1 MGVLQHGRF
10 ILRWCGTPFLTKRWI
25 HNRLE
30 IENRLV
36 LGSKIILKN
45 WAKRAVWGMWD
56 IKPALY
62 DNEVKNCL
70 VATYGIQGLA
80 EKHDFFGYLDVYFN
94 YDSEGNYQ
102 ILDLQFEEYDPTAMV
117 TDSSTDG
124 DETAENQADSVAG
137 AAASY
142 EQVIDEYRDMV
153 QNHFYM
159 DLQAKDRGG
168 NIVHVFD
175 NYEFGYRTNFDLC
188 SGGLIEVTS
197 SVSAAEYDVVFYRIG
212 TDGASPVVEDVFRCV
227 GTQTGNDTVSFQYT
241 ENGKEKKGRFYYNQ
255 KINCMRAEGFAEYNG
270 KRYEFHPEKHF
281 GTLDW
286 GRGVWT
292 YDNTWY
298 WGSGNCD
305 VDGHAFGFN
314 IGYGFGNTKAA
325 SENVIFYDGVAHKI
339 DDVTFV
345 IPEDDY
351 CKPWKFTSSDGR
363 FEMDFMPLLD
373 RSACLDYKLIV
384 SDQHQVFGRMSGT
397 TVLDDGTK
405 VEIKDVLC
413 FAEKVHNR
421 Y

>member
-1 MGVLQHGRF
+1 MEKRSRSNSKAAVIRCKWQYRRDS
-10 ILRWCGTPFLTKRWI
+10 LRCI
-25 HNRLE
+25 
-30 IENRLV
+30 
-36 LGSKIILKN
+36 S
-45 WAKRAVWGMWD
+45 
-56 IKPALY
+56 
-62 DNEVKNCL
+62 
-70 VATYGIQGLA
+70 
-80 EKHDFFGYLDVYFN
+80 
-94 YDSEGNYQ
+94 
-102 ILDLQFEEYDPTAMV
+102 
-117 TDSSTDG
+117 
-124 DETAENQADSVAG
+124 
-137 AAASY
+137 
-142 EQVIDEYRDMV
+142 
-153 QNHFYM
+153 
-159 DLQAKDRGG
+159 
-168 NIVHVFD
+168 
-175 NYEFGYRTNFDLC
+175 
-188 SGGLIEVTS
+188 
-197 SVSAAEYDVVFYRIG
+197 
-212 TDGASPVVEDVFRCV
+212 
-227 GTQTGNDTVSFQYT
+227 
-241 ENGKEKKGRFYYNQ
+241 NGKIANADKFFRGRYCLGEEEFAVKICIRKNPENLSERSAVGKSIAGKKKGRFYYNQ

-270 KRYEFHPEKHF
+270 NRYEFHPEKHF

-363 FEMDFMPLLD
+363 CEMDFMPLLD

-413 FAEKVHNR
+413 FSEKVHNR